1 MKKQT
6 LFMII
11 ILFTSVKVFSQ
22 FTFEKYLEEKFEN
35 YDHKRFQAMTDLTKK
50 VVEEKLDSVP
60 VKISYFITK
69 EGKIMKQE
77 LTGGSKDVKQNKKLF
92 EFLYNGITAKF
103 GKTQN
108 DEEDSGI
115 RNCFWRAKDGTMLT
129 LSSVKGNIT
138 LTMMKMQ

>member
-6 LFMII
+6 LFMILI
-11 ILFTSVKVFSQ
+11 ILSAGKVFSQ

-35 YDHKRFQAMTDLTKK
+35 YDHKRFQVMTDITKK
-50 VVEEKLDSVP
+50 VVDEKLDSIP

-77 LTGGSKDVKQNKKLF
+77 LTGSSKDAKQNKKLF
-92 EFLYNGITAKF
+92 EFLYNGITEKF
-103 GKTQN
+103 GKVQN

-115 RNCFWRAKDGTMLT
+115 RNCFWRAKDGAMAT
-129 LSSVKGNIT
+129 LSSVKGKIT